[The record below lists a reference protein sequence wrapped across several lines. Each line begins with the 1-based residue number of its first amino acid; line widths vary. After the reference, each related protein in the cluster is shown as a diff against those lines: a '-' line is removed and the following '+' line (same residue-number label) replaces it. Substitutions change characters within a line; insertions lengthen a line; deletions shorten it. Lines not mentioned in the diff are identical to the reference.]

1 MRVLVIFFGNLILIV
16 TSILELR
23 ENSLRNLRVVLR
35 ATGLLILLLLSC
47 VLVEPLRLILSLH
60 SNFYQ
65 LLSLI

>member
-35 ATGLLILLLLSC
+35 ATRLLIMLILSC

>member
-1 MRVLVIFFGNLILIV
+1 MRVLVIFFGNLVLIV

-23 ENSLRNLRVVLR
+23 ENSLRNLRVELR
-35 ATGLLILLLLSC
+35 VTGLLIMLLLSC